1 MAQEVRNIAK
11 LLNPKNDYVF
21 QRIFGYEGNE
31 EITKGLINTIID
43 DIEIKSIK
51 LDCKRILERDIEND
65 KLGILDVRAV
75 LGDLM
80 QCEIEMQVIDKK
92 NIEDRILYYW
102 SRLYSKS
109 LKRAD
114 DYLKAKRTIII
125 LFTDYELDSLKCIEK
140 YISRWHIREDEYANY
155 IL

>member
-1 MAQEVRNIAK
+1 MNITK

-31 EITKGLINTIID
+31 EITKGLISSIID

-51 LDCKRILERDIEND
+51 LDCKRILERDLKDD
-65 KLGILDVRAV
+65 KLGILDVRAI
-75 LGDLM
+75 LGNSM
-80 QCEIEMQVIDKK
+80 QCEIEMQVIDRK

-109 LKRAD
+109 LKRAN
-114 DYLKAKRTIII
+114 DYLKTKKTIII
-125 LFTDYELDSLKCIEK
+125 LFTDYELDNLKEIEK
-140 YISRWHIREDEYANY
+140 YISRWHIREDE
-155 IL
+155 

>member
-1 MAQEVRNIAK
+1 M
-11 LLNPKNDYVF
+11 
-21 QRIFGYEGNE
+21 
-31 EITKGLINTIID
+31 
-43 DIEIKSIK
+43 
-51 LDCKRILERDIEND
+51 ERDIEND

-75 LGDLM
+75 LGNLM

-114 DYLKAKRTIII
+114 DYLNAKRTIII

-155 IL
+155 I